1 MWLYFLLFAA
11 LGNFHKQIHN
21 QFCLVFMMMGWK
33 LMFYI
38 IGPRGSGKTTIGK
51 KLAESKGYQ
60 FVDTDKLILE
70 RAGKTIAEIVEQYG
84 WEYFRQLETETLK
97 SILQDKTIVSTGG
110 GLVLAEEN
118 QKIMRDNG
126 TVIYLNAKP
135 DILAKR
141 LAAEPQADQRP
152 SLTGKSLVEEIEEVM
167 QQREPIY
174 RATAHHVIDATQSID
189 DIIAQ
194 LNDLT

>member
-1 MWLYFLLFAA
+1 
-11 LGNFHKQIHN
+11 
-21 QFCLVFMMMGWK
+21 
-33 LMFYI
+33 MFYI

-70 RAGKTIAEIVEQYG
+70 KAGKSIAEIVEQHG
-84 WEYFRQLETETLK
+84 WDYFRQLETDVLK
-97 SILQDKTIVSTGG
+97 SIKQNNMIVSTGG

-118 QKIMRDNG
+118 QQIMRNNG
-126 TVIYLNAKP
+126 TVIYLNTNP
-135 DILAKR
+135 EVLAKR

-174 RATAHHVIDATQSID
+174 RATAHHIIDAAQPVD
-189 DIIAQ
+189 DIITQ

>member
-1 MWLYFLLFAA
+1 
-11 LGNFHKQIHN
+11 
-21 QFCLVFMMMGWK
+21 
-33 LMFYI
+33 MFYI

-51 KLAESKGYQ
+51 KFAESKGYQ

-70 RAGKTIAEIVEQYG
+70 KAGKSIAEIVEQHG
-84 WEYFRQLETETLK
+84 WDYFRQLETDVLK
-97 SILQDKTIVSTGG
+97 SITQSDMIVSTGG

-118 QKIMRDNG
+118 QQIMRNNG
-126 TVIYLNAKP
+126 TVIYLNTRP
-135 DILAKR
+135 EVLAKR

-174 RATAHHVIDATQSID
+174 RATAHHIIDAAQPVD

>member
-1 MWLYFLLFAA
+1 
-11 LGNFHKQIHN
+11 
-21 QFCLVFMMMGWK
+21 
-33 LMFYI
+33 MFYI

-51 KLAESKGYQ
+51 KFAEDNGYQ

-70 RAGKTIAEIVEQYG
+70 RAGKSIAEIVEQHG
-84 WEYFRQLETETLK
+84 WDYFRRLETEVLQ
-97 SILQDKTIVSTGG
+97 SIGQDNVVVSTGG
-110 GLVLAEEN
+110 GIILAPKN

-126 TVIYLNAKP
+126 TVIYLNASAKT
-135 DILAKR
+135 LAER

-152 SLTGKSLVEEIEEVM
+152 SLTGKSLLEEIDEVM

-174 RATAHHVIDATQSID
+174 RATAHHIIDASQPIS

-194 LNDLT
+194 LKNLS

>member
-1 MWLYFLLFAA
+1 
-11 LGNFHKQIHN
+11 
-21 QFCLVFMMMGWK
+21 
-33 LMFYI
+33 MFYI

-51 KLAESKGYQ
+51 KFAESKGYQ

-70 RAGKTIAEIVEQYG
+70 KAGKSIAEIVEQHG
-84 WEYFRQLETETLK
+84 WDYFRQLETDVLK
-97 SILQDKTIVSTGG
+97 SITQSDMIVSTGG

-118 QKIMRDNG
+118 QQIMRNNG
-126 TVIYLNAKP
+126 TVIYLNTHP
-135 DILAKR
+135 EVLAKR

-152 SLTGKSLVEEIEEVM
+152 SLTGKSFVEEIEEVM

-174 RATAHHVIDATQSID
+174 RATAHHIIDAAQPVD

>member
-1 MWLYFLLFAA
+1 
-11 LGNFHKQIHN
+11 
-21 QFCLVFMMMGWK
+21 
-33 LMFYI
+33 MFYI

-51 KLAESKGYQ
+51 KFAESKGYQ
-60 FVDTDKLILE
+60 FVDTDKLVLE
-70 RAGKTIAEIVEQYG
+70 KAGKSIAEIVEQHG
-84 WEYFRQLETETLK
+84 WDYFRQLETDVLK
-97 SILQDKTIVSTGG
+97 SIKQNNIIVSTGG

-118 QKIMRDNG
+118 QQIMRNND
-126 TVIYLNAKP
+126 TVIYLNTHP
-135 DILAKR
+135 EVLAKR

-152 SLTGKSLVEEIEEVM
+152 SLTGKSLIEEIEEVM

-174 RATAHHVIDATQSID
+174 RATAHHIIDAAQPVD

>member
-1 MWLYFLLFAA
+1 
-11 LGNFHKQIHN
+11 
-21 QFCLVFMMMGWK
+21 
-33 LMFYI
+33 MFYI
-38 IGPRGSGKTTIGK
+38 IGPRGAGKTTIGK
-51 KLAESKGYQ
+51 KFAESKGYQ

-70 RAGKTIAEIVEQYG
+70 KAGKSIAEIVEQHG
-84 WEYFRQLETETLK
+84 WDYFRQLETDVLK
-97 SILQDKTIVSTGG
+97 SITQSDMIVSTGG

-118 QKIMRDNG
+118 QQIMRNNG
-126 TVIYLNAKP
+126 TVIYLNTNP
-135 DILAKR
+135 EVLAER

-174 RATAHHVIDATQSID
+174 RATAHHIIDAAQPVD
-189 DIIAQ
+189 DIITQ

>member
-1 MWLYFLLFAA
+1 
-11 LGNFHKQIHN
+11 
-21 QFCLVFMMMGWK
+21 MMMGWK

-51 KLAESKGYQ
+51 LFAESKGYQ

-70 RAGKTIAEIVEQYG
+70 KAGKSIAEIVEQHG
-84 WEYFRQLETETLK
+84 WDYFRQLESEILK
-97 SILQDKTIVSTGG
+97 SIAQDDVIISTGG
-110 GLVLAEEN
+110 GIILADEN
-118 QKIMRDNG
+118 QKVMRDNG

-135 DILAKR
+135 EILAKR

-152 SLTGKSLVEEIEEVM
+152 SLTGKSLVEEIAEVM

-174 RATAHHVIDATQSID
+174 RATAHYIIDATQPID
-189 DIIAQ
+189 EIIAQ
-194 LNDLT
+194 LNDLS

>member
-1 MWLYFLLFAA
+1 
-11 LGNFHKQIHN
+11 
-21 QFCLVFMMMGWK
+21 
-33 LMFYI
+33 MFYI

-51 KLAESKGYQ
+51 KFAESKGYQ

-70 RAGKTIAEIVEQYG
+70 KAGKSIAEIVEQHG
-84 WEYFRQLETETLK
+84 WDYFRQLETDVLK
-97 SILQDKTIVSTGG
+97 SITQSDMIVSTGG

-118 QKIMRDNG
+118 QQIMRNSG
-126 TVIYLNAKP
+126 TVIYLNTHP
-135 DILAKR
+135 EVLAKR

-174 RATAHHVIDATQSID
+174 RATAHHIIDAAQPVD

>member
-1 MWLYFLLFAA
+1 
-11 LGNFHKQIHN
+11 
-21 QFCLVFMMMGWK
+21 
-33 LMFYI
+33 MFYI
-38 IGPRGSGKTTIGK
+38 IGPRGAGKTTIGK
-51 KLAESKGYQ
+51 KFAESKGYQ

-70 RAGKTIAEIVEQYG
+70 KAGKSIAEIVEQHG
-84 WEYFRQLETETLK
+84 WDYFRQLETDVLK
-97 SILQDKTIVSTGG
+97 SITQSDMIVSTGG

-118 QKIMRDNG
+118 QQIMRNNG
-126 TVIYLNAKP
+126 TVIYLNTNP
-135 DILAKR
+135 DVLAKR

-174 RATAHHVIDATQSID
+174 RATAHHIIDAAQPVD
-189 DIIAQ
+189 DIITQ

>member
-1 MWLYFLLFAA
+1 
-11 LGNFHKQIHN
+11 
-21 QFCLVFMMMGWK
+21 
-33 LMFYI
+33 MFYI

-51 KLAESKGYQ
+51 KFAESKGYQ

-70 RAGKTIAEIVEQYG
+70 KAGKSIAEIVEQHG
-84 WEYFRQLETETLK
+84 WDYFRQLETDVLK
-97 SILQDKTIVSTGG
+97 SITQSDMIVSTGG

-118 QKIMRDNG
+118 QQIMRNNG
-126 TVIYLNAKP
+126 TVIYLNTNP
-135 DILAKR
+135 EVLAKR

-174 RATAHHVIDATQSID
+174 RATAHHIIDASQPVD
-189 DIIAQ
+189 DIIVQ
-194 LNDLT
+194 LNNLT